1 MYRLHSDRD
10 FEFVKESANELHEF
24 DVKSYKYASNL
35 IFEGVPA
42 SLAEMP
48 IITDGADG
56 VSIIE
61 AALADLNK
69 VSAENSE
76 PLISFYQRAN
86 LSPFLDKSNIVITI
100 PNLGEVDKIRPQF
113 LIAEAKGIS
122 EYIAKFLSGAI
133 PAKELM
139 YQVDKLSMAN
149 SKKNISKTILDTS
162 KDITY
167 LARQVQG
174 ENVYVDG
181 NFIRTRVVPFLATY
195 PATQAMLTKEA
206 TAVIAAIK
214 DSTAVLTQTIAA
226 VNEAIAKMDKLK
238 ALKVSQYMYKI
249 TRKYIELRS
258 YTAFIMTRKLLNYTH
273 TMLQFYNLYTL
284 LVERFPEGS
293 RVLHENVI
301 DGELSI
307 DVEDFDLVRD
317 MQSANGSLVDT
328 KIDSIVNR
336 RGADIA
342 NASRQLNGTDA
353 LNQIGISYCDY
364 NKEIYEAIKSIFTSF
379 NSRIIDFK
387 NAIMNGE
394 IFDDAQAHT
403 GFDGNLTLKYNS
415 TIANFSSVEASD
427 FGHDRTPSTV
437 PIDLAV
443 NAFGEIKAMS
453 RNFGEIR
460 SEMQAADAT
469 INGIKQDF
477 EDAKTTQ
484 TEVSVETLNEA
495 LEFITKLYEQFQHL
509 VADVTKAA
517 FQRAVAL
524 DDMIEQFL
532 TEQTTPQGTVTMH
545 EAELPSFNDVY
556 DYIEEAMREDE
567 TLEMA
572 KEYFTLRNL
581 HCEGVSTIFEAETS
595 TSTATSPGSGT
606 GTGSASSGGTQ
617 GGLASKLIKW
627 IKEFFKGFMRKI
639 TSTSG
644 EATAFLNEFED
655 AILAIPEDQ
664 IVSIPDIINIFNI
677 NPTNIISAINET
689 CGKVRTTVYKQF
701 KPDTIVAEIFP
712 EQVIPKGKEIL
723 SEKTKNFYLNGGDGT
738 TKEEVPANVISS
750 NRKAMIDYCRQF
762 ENTVS
767 EINRQY
773 SAACDALDEK
783 INADGFE
790 KIKQETPAQSNLS
803 SSQQQSTTQQ
813 TSEVKTT
820 TESLDAIA
828 ELLAYSLI
836 TESNKGKTR
845 AKRERVAKN
854 ASQTQSQP
862 NSNSSGT
869 TIKAGQ
875 SEADK
880 RAEQESSSGANDN
893 KDEELKILRDTY
905 TKVVDEFRNYCS
917 GSLNALS
924 IRMNMYY
931 DILRVVLR
939 HTLKDDRP
947 SSINRQVNKYKL
959 TQGLSFYGS
968 IKRSDTTWDCYFYG
982 KDSGKNNEGDK
993 DAGKPTEAVSIF
1005 KKVTFNT
1012 NQQ

>member
-162 KDITY
+162 KDIAY

-379 NSRIIDFK
+379 NSRITDFK

-427 FGHDRTPSTV
+427 FGHDRTPSAV

-532 TEQTTPQGTVTMH
+532 TEQTTPQGIVTIH
-545 EAELPSFNDVY
+545 ESVDDGIEFPSLDDVF
-556 DYIEEAMREDE
+556 DYVKECMREDE

-572 KEYFTLRNL
+572 KEYFALRNM
-581 HCEGVSTIFEAETS
+581 HCEGVTTIFEAETS
-595 TSTATSPGSGT
+595 TAGATTSGSGT
-606 GTGSASSGGTQ
+606 GGVSNSGDKS
-617 GGLASKLIKW
+617 LISKVVEYIKKFFAKF
-627 IKEFFKGFMRKI
+627 IKAMTPI
-639 TSTSG
+639 SG
-644 EATAFLNEFED
+644 EADAFLKVFGED
-655 AILAIPEDQ
+655 ILALPEDQ
-664 IVSIPDIINIFNI
+664 IVSIPGIIDIFQV
-677 NPTNIISAINET
+677 NPANVVDAINKTCEAVKNVDYKHET
-689 CGKVRTTVYKQF
+689 
-701 KPDTIVAEIFP
+701 PDTIVAKIIL
-712 EQVIPKGKEIL
+712 QKDVIPNDGEKL
-723 SEKTKNFYLNGGDGT
+723 SEKTRGFYLDGADGR
-738 TKEEVPANVISS
+738 TKKDIPASTISS

-762 ENTVS
+762 KNTVENIS
-767 EINRQY
+767 KQFNDCSDHLAQ
-773 SAACDALDEK
+773 K
-783 INADGFE
+783 IKEAGFE
-790 KIKQETPAQSNLS
+790 LVKKDQSLQNQPAQ
-803 SSQQQSTTQQ
+803 QPAQQSSNTQQ
-813 TSEVKTT
+813 TSEPKTT
-820 TESLDAIA
+820 TESFNALA
-828 ELLAYSLI
+828 ELLAYVYI
-836 TESNKGKTR
+836 TE
-845 AKRERVAKN
+845 
-854 ASQTQSQP
+854 ASDTANQAQTQT
-862 NSNSSGT
+862 NNNSSGT
-869 TIKAGQ
+869 AIKAGQ
-875 SEADK
+875 SAADK
-880 RAEQESSSGANDN
+880 RAEQEASSGNKNDEQ
-893 KDEELKILRDTY
+893 KVLADTY
-905 TKVVDEFRNYCS
+905 REAGEALQNYCS
-917 GSLNALS
+917 GALNALR

-931 DILRVVLR
+931 GILRAVR
-939 HTLKDDRP
+939 QHTLKDDRP
-947 SSINRQVNKYKL
+947 SSINAQINATTASAKAAGAK
-959 TQGLSFYGS
+959 FYGS
-968 IKRSDTTWDCYFYG
+968 KKKDDTTWEGYFFTKKPIKLDG
-982 KDSGKNNEGDK
+982 EDSAYSTETFHV
-993 DAGKPTEAVSIF
+993 KPF
-1005 KKVTFNT
+1005 RL
-1012 NQQ
+1012 NQ